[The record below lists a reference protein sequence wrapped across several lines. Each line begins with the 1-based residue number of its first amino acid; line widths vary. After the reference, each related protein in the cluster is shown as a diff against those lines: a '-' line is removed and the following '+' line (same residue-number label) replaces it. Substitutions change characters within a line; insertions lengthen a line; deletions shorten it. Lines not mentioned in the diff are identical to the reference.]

1 MQRQPIVFTSAMLAI
16 LLAVTCST
24 RLSHAERLSSICVAK
39 PHLDPPLGSHWY
51 SSKDPETGRQCW
63 FLKVEGS
70 KAILRQ
76 VAPIPL
82 PRSKPGTTVIA
93 EIPVEDT
100 PAEAKLTN
108 ATPGEN
114 ELVAPFWFSVTTG
127 SYSPEHVPV
136 ISVADGNVTKALRDD
151 VPRIPPAVAEA
162 SVPAADPLPARAILT
177 VFAGALLFASI
188 VAGLVRGLSGGT
200 PA

>member
-1 MQRQPIVFTSAMLAI
+1 MQKRMIVFTSAMLAI

-24 RLSHAERLSSICVAK
+24 TLSHAERLSSICVAK

-51 SSKDPETGRQCW
+51 FSKDPETGRQCW

-70 KAILRQ
+70 KAIVRQ

-93 EIPVEDT
+93 ETPVENT
-100 PAEAKLTN
+100 PAEATLTN
-108 ATPGEN
+108 GTTGE
-114 ELVAPFWFSVTTG
+114 ESVAPFWFPVTTG
-127 SYSPEHVPV
+127 SHSPEHALVM
-136 ISVADGNVTKALRDD
+136 SVADGNVTKALPDA

-162 SVPAADPLPARAILT
+162 SVPAADPLPARAVLT